1 MKVYLAA
8 DHGGYELKKFLIEKL
23 KKFNYRTIDGGAFK
37 YDADDDYPD
46 VIKETITQ
54 VAKNE
59 KNRGI
64 LCCRSGIGMSIMAN
78 RHPKIRAALCFNQ
91 MMAKKSR
98 QHNNANILCLGEDYV
113 KREEILKMVKMFLTT
128 NFVGGRHQRRLKKIN
143 CLLSSNP
150 AIAGPR

>member
-23 KKFNYRTIDGGAFK
+23 KKLNYQTIDGGAFK
-37 YDADDDYPD
+37 YDPDDDYPD
-46 VIKETITQ
+46 VIKETIAQ

-64 LCCRSGIGMSIMAN
+64 LCCRSGIGISIMAN

-91 MMAKKSR
+91 EMAQKAR
-98 QHNNANILCLGEDYV
+98 QHNNANILCLGGDYI
-113 KREEILKMVKMFLTT
+113 KSEEILKMVKIFLTT
-128 NFVGGRHQRRLKKIN
+128 KFLGGRHQRRLNKIN
-143 CLLSSNP
+143 RLCL
-150 AIAGPR
+150 